1 MPIAKDPEKLLS
13 SLETNLLSRYRY
25 GSVLQ
30 RLAKEVSD
38 LEAQKRDIEARLTA
52 ATQSR
57 DEAQNGFANIETSI
71 QEIRGEIVAAG
82 ADVDLMHRVAEARL
96 NVLIESKV
104 LDPDAPILLVKTSRG
119 RGRPKTIRVGSQA
132 AARDAG
138 QPAEAK
144 QPEAT
149 EAEQSAAPVEPVKA
163 EAPKAEEPVKVAEAP
178 KAEEPVK
185 VAEAPKAEEPVK
197 VAEAPKAEEPVKVAE
212 APKAVEPLKVAEAP
226 KAEEPPPVVMPARR
240 AAKPIVVEGDDA
252 QVEPE
257 AKPEQ
262 DAKPAAA
269 SPKQVE
275 QPAPPVVMPSPRQR
289 PAVIAP
295 EPQPR
300 QADESASHVQAAPVE
315 PDLDQDNPMA
325 GILNELFPGVG

>member
-13 SLETNLLSRYRY
+13 SLEANLLSRYRY

-30 RLAKEVSD
+30 RLAQEIGD

-57 DEAQNGFANIETSI
+57 DEAQNGFSNIETSI

-104 LDPDAPILLVKTSRG
+104 LDPDAPILMVKTSRG
-119 RGRPKTIRVGSQA
+119 RGRPKTIKVGTQT
-132 AARDAG
+132 AARGAG
-138 QPAEAK
+138 KSAEAN
-144 QPEAT
+144 QTEAT
-149 EAEQSAAPVEPVKA
+149 EAEQAAEPVEPVK
-163 EAPKAEEPVKVAEAP
+163 P
-178 KAEEPVK
+178 
-185 VAEAPKAEEPVK
+185 
-197 VAEAPKAEEPVKVAE
+197 AE
-212 APKAVEPLKVAEAP
+212 APKAVEPVKPAEAP

-240 AAKPIVVEGDDA
+240 AAKPVVVEGDDV

-257 AKPEQ
+257 TKLEQ
-262 DAKPAAA
+262 DANPAAA
-269 SPKQVE
+269 SPKPVE

-289 PAVIAP
+289 PAVITP
-295 EPQPR
+295 EPQLR
-300 QADESASHVQAAPVE
+300 QADESANHAQATPAE
-315 PDLDQDNPMA
+315 PDLDLDNPMA
-325 GILNELFPGVG
+325 GILDELFPGVG

>member
-13 SLETNLLSRYRY
+13 SLEANLLSRYRY

-30 RLAKEVSD
+30 RLAQEIGD

-57 DEAQNGFANIETSI
+57 DEAQNGFSNIETSI

-104 LDPDAPILLVKTSRG
+104 LDPDAPILMVKTSRG
-119 RGRPKTIRVGSQA
+119 RGRPKTIKVGTQT
-132 AARDAG
+132 AARGAG
-138 QPAEAK
+138 KSAEAN
-144 QPEAT
+144 QTEAT
-149 EAEQSAAPVEPVKA
+149 EAEQAAEPVEPVK
-163 EAPKAEEPVKVAEAP
+163 P
-178 KAEEPVK
+178 
-185 VAEAPKAEEPVK
+185 
-197 VAEAPKAEEPVKVAE
+197 AE
-212 APKAVEPLKVAEAP
+212 APKAVEPVKPAEAP
-226 KAEEPPPVVMPARR
+226 KAVEPPPVVMPARR
-240 AAKPIVVEGDDA
+240 AAKPVVVEGDDV

-257 AKPEQ
+257 TKLEQ
-262 DAKPAAA
+262 DANPAAA
-269 SPKQVE
+269 SPKPVE

-289 PAVIAP
+289 PAVITP

-300 QADESASHVQAAPVE
+300 QADESANHAQATPAE
-315 PDLDQDNPMA
+315 PDLDLDNPMA
-325 GILNELFPGVG
+325 GILDELFPGVG

>member
-149 EAEQSAAPVEPVKA
+149 EAEQSAAPVEPVKVA
-163 EAPKAEEPVKVAEAP
+163 EAPKPVEPVKVAEAP
-178 KAEEPVK
+178 KAEEPV
-185 VAEAPKAEEPVK
+185 
-197 VAEAPKAEEPVKVAE
+197 
-212 APKAVEPLKVAEAP
+212 KVAEAP

-295 EPQPR
+295 ESQPR

>member
-13 SLETNLLSRYRY
+13 SLEANLLSRYRY

-30 RLAKEVSD
+30 RLAQEIGD

-57 DEAQNGFANIETSI
+57 DEAQNGFSNIETSI

-104 LDPDAPILLVKTSRG
+104 LDPDAPILMVKTSRG
-119 RGRPKTIRVGSQA
+119 RGRPKTIKVGTQT
-132 AARDAG
+132 AARGAG
-138 QPAEAK
+138 KSAEAN
-144 QPEAT
+144 QTEAT
-149 EAEQSAAPVEPVKA
+149 EAEQAAEPVEPVK
-163 EAPKAEEPVKVAEAP
+163 P
-178 KAEEPVK
+178 
-185 VAEAPKAEEPVK
+185 
-197 VAEAPKAEEPVKVAE
+197 AE
-212 APKAVEPLKVAEAP
+212 APKAVEPVKPAEAPKVVEPVKVEAP

-240 AAKPIVVEGDDA
+240 AAKPVVVEGDDV

-257 AKPEQ
+257 TKLEQ
-262 DAKPAAA
+262 DANPAAA
-269 SPKQVE
+269 SPKPVE

-289 PAVIAP
+289 PAVITP

-300 QADESASHVQAAPVE
+300 QADESANHAQATPAE
-315 PDLDQDNPMA
+315 PDLDLDNPMA
-325 GILNELFPGVG
+325 GILDELFPGVG